1 MKKQKKTGRRFV
13 QRVKVKKLEGIG
25 MSLPEDEVNRPTGT
39 RQPTSV
45 AVFTCPLCGA
55 KRYVDQ
61 SFFDF
66 VAEVKRVAVEGVSTE
81 HKEAAMSLVPLPR
94 HTPCKAIM
102 HLEML
107 EETMEHG

>member
-1 MKKQKKTGRRFV
+1 MKRQKKTGRRFV
-13 QRVKVKKLEGIG
+13 QRVHVERLEGIG
-25 MSLPEDEVNRPTGT
+25 MSLPEDEVSRPTGT

-55 KRYVDQ
+55 VRYVDQ

-66 VAEVKRVAVEGVSTE
+66 VAEAKRVAVEGVSAE
-81 HKEAAMSLVPLPR
+81 YKEAALGLVPLPR

-107 EETMEHG
+107 EKE

>member
-55 KRYVDQ
+55 
-61 SFFDF
+61 
-66 VAEVKRVAVEGVSTE
+66 T
-81 HKEAAMSLVPLPR
+81 
-94 HTPCKAIM
+94 IM